1 MKRLL
6 PCLLLPAL
14 ALTLTACISFGDDA
28 PEPGGVE
35 DRAAAAGA
43 AAIPVGEVTRFEG
56 LIYDGSVLGVWEVE
70 SLPQWRV
77 RNVDSGEAVT
87 VQETRRTDCCIFFQ
101 ERSGPPMVA
110 DFQAME
116 VQFGSSTL
124 SIGDVLY

>member
-14 ALTLTACISFGDDA
+14 VLTACISFGEDA
-28 PEPGGVE
+28 PEP
-35 DRAAAAGA
+35 AAAGDAQAAEDA
-43 AAIPVGEVTRFEG
+43 AAIPVASVTRFAG

-70 SLPQWRV
+70 DRPQWGV
-77 RNVDSGEAVT
+77 RNVNSGEAVT

-101 ERSGPPMVA
+101 QSDGSTIVA

-116 VQFGSSTL
+116 VQFGGTTL
-124 SIGDVLY
+124 AIGDVIH

>member
-1 MKRLL
+1 MKRL
-6 PCLLLPAL
+6 PCLLLPTL
-14 ALTLTACISFGDDA
+14 ALTACISFGDDA
-28 PEPGGVE
+28 PEPAGAAE
-35 DRAAAAGA
+35 DRAPAAGA
-43 AAIPVGEVTRFEG
+43 AEIPVAEVTRFEG

-77 RNVDSGEAVT
+77 RNVNSGEAVT